1 MAKLSK
7 KANKKANGWSK
18 KIIGSLREVVVE
30 GSKFFSLI
38 WVDAVSH
45 AGSHLKLT
53 FSKLYTLL
61 LDIKRINEDY
71 I

>member
-1 MAKLSK
+1 MAKLSQ
-7 KANKKANGWSK
+7 KANGWSK

-30 GSKFFSLI
+30 GSKIFSLI

-53 FSKLYTLL
+53 FSKLCTVL